1 MDAFYRHFAGA
12 TNLPTRRSGELYQV
26 RDVFVRD
33 GKLMSDSGNE
43 LPPGQEFKA
52 LPEKPAPS
60 LPVNRLLRRG
70 K

>member
-1 MDAFYRHFAGA
+1 
-12 TNLPTRRSGELYQV
+12 
-26 RDVFVRD
+26 VFVRD

-60 LPVNRLLRRG
+60 LPVNRLMRRG